1 MKPIRELDKLRDLNR
16 QLLNLSEVALGL
28 VELKEFDALED
39 IWPKRARLI
48 RSLEQVNRRLK
59 PFWDIWPQGL
69 GVLSEIENER
79 ARQIVARVR
88 EMGQKVLELDRRI
101 NHILLTYKT
110 DEARKLNQVNQGKR
124 LFNAYHP
131 KDPILS
137 APDQI
142 SKMR

>member
-1 MKPIRELDKLRDLNR
+1 
-16 QLLNLSEVALGL
+16 
-28 VELKEFDALED
+28 
-39 IWPKRARLI
+39 
-48 RSLEQVNRRLK
+48 
-59 PFWDIWPQGL
+59 
-69 GVLSEIENER
+69 
-79 ARQIVARVR
+79 
-88 EMGQKVLELDRRI
+88 MGQKVLELDRRI